1 MVTKLG
7 ITADNYRKV
16 PMKILLVSSMAV
28 FGLYRYVTYGIAGIV
43 PPIPGGRRMFG
54 GRVGAAR
61 ERRMTAS

>member
-1 MVTKLG
+1 
-7 ITADNYRKV
+7 
-16 PMKILLVSSMAV
+16 MKILLVSSMAV